1 MLAVNQR
8 DIDRW
13 YESCCSFEWNGN
25 DIACRD
31 YGSGDPM
38 LLIHGFPTSGSDWAD
53 IGESIRE
60 HFRLVVPD
68 LLDYGRSRNPAKR
81 TWHIHDQADMIES
94 LIGKLGISACEVVAH
109 DVGDTVAQELLARH
123 AAGSLGFRINSL
135 ILMNGGIFPQHHRAR
150 KIQKLL
156 LSPIGPLIAA
166 LIRKDRFMAS
176 LAPLFGPDTQPS
188 ADNVDALWEIALSVN
203 GKQSF
208 ARRIQYMQDR
218 LDNEAR
224 WVGALR
230 NTGVRMMMINGL
242 TDPVSGGHVCD
253 VLEQEIPQ
261 MKVVRLENI
270 GHFPLLEAPADC
282 AKHILHFHGLG
293 EE

>member
-1 MLAVNQR
+1 MTPRLEQWKSSGRRYRHRGHDIFYR
-8 DIDRW
+8 DDGR
-13 YESCCSFEWNGN
+13 G
-25 DIACRD
+25 
-31 YGSGDPM
+31 PV
-38 LLIHGFPTSGSDWAD
+38 LLCIHGFPTASWDWHHLWPQL
-53 IGESIRE
+53 RE
-60 HFRLVVPD
+60 QFRLVAPD
-68 LLDYGRSRNPAKR
+68 MIGFGFSAKPRGYGYTIA
-81 TWHIHDQADMIES
+81 DQASIHEG
-94 LIGKLGISACEVVAH
+94 LLAQLGIHSVHVLAH
-109 DVGDTVAQELLARH
+109 DYGDTVAQELLARH
-123 AAGSLGFRINSL
+123 DAGSLGFRINSL

-156 LSPIGPLIAA
+156 LSPIGPLIAF

-224 WVGALR
+224 WVDALR

-270 GHFPLLEAPADC
+270 GHFPPLEAPADC
-282 AKHILHFHGLG
+282 AKHILHFHGLV